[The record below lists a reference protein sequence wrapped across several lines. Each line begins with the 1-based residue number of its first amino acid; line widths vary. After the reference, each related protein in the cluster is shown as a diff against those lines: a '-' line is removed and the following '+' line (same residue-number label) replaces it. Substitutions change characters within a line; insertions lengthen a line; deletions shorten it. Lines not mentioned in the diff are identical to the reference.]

1 MIPEVHERLPHTKG
15 MITGPKISM
24 VEGRLSASIKDS
36 FFFTSKSIPQS
47 TILFGCR
54 LLASHIHTVIS
65 FFYTN
70 LMHEPKVQ
78 SFHALVLS
86 VDNVVVLLLLGHR
99 IPLPVS
105 NLVAPYVEGLD
116 QEEQHDVEAA
126 NAE

>member
-1 MIPEVHERLPHTKG
+1 
-15 MITGPKISM
+15 
-24 VEGRLSASIKDS
+24 
-36 FFFTSKSIPQS
+36 
-47 TILFGCR
+47 
-54 LLASHIHTVIS
+54 
-65 FFYTN
+65 
-70 LMHEPKVQ
+70 MHEPKVQ